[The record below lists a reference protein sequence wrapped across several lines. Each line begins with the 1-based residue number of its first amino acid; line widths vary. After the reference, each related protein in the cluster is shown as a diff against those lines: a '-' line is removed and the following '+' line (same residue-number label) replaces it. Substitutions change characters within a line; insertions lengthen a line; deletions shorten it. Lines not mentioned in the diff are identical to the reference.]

1 MKTTSRILSAL
12 ALIALSATADAQ
24 IIEKKSLNLDGAKK
38 AIAAAVDYAK
48 KNNAPGAVIAV
59 VDEGGNLMALERLDG
74 TFAMGA
80 TISVGKA
87 RTAVLFKKP
96 TRFFEELINK
106 GRTAMTAVDGF
117 TPLIGGIPIMVD
129 NQVVG
134 GIGVS
139 GAASAA
145 QDEELALAGAN
156 ALMGGA
162 AKSETAPA
170 QTTSDKPAS
179 PSPATFIDSKN
190 VSAAFAKG
198 MPLLETSG
206 YKVHASRRVEPGQ
219 AEIHTLDTDVIYV
232 VEGSATLVTG
242 GRAIDTKEIAPNE
255 IRGSK
260 IEGGQEHHIGKGD
273 VIIIPNGLP
282 HQFTAVSGELHYFV
296 CKPTASSDSRDNGAM
311 SNTPNIEIMKTL
323 FLCIIT
329 ALLVSNAAFAGAG
342 TLFRDDIG
350 VSNWPFTSSASAK
363 KNPATKTAIKTPRIK
378 SHEADRRVT
387 AR

>member
-1 MKTTSRILSAL
+1 MKKPILMFIAAL
-12 ALIALSATADAQ
+12 LIGATAQAQ
-24 IIEKKSLNLDGAKK
+24 IVEKKSLNLDGAKK
-38 AIAAAVDYAK
+38 AIAASIDYAK
-48 KNNAPGAVIAV
+48 KNNAPGGVIAV

-106 GRTAMTAVDGF
+106 GRTAMTAVEGF
-117 TPLIGGIPIMVD
+117 TPLIGGIPIIID

-139 GAASAA
+139 GAASAN
-145 QDEELALAGAN
+145 QDEELAIAGAN
-156 ALMGGA
+156 ALMSGTD
-162 AKSETAPA
+162 KIEMPA
-170 QTTSDKPAS
+170 QTSKMENSAMQAVQ
-179 PSPATFIDSKN
+179 ATFIESKN

-198 MPLLETSG
+198 MPLLETAG

-232 VEGSATLVTG
+232 VDGSATLVTG
-242 GRAIDTKEIAPNE
+242 GKPIEAKEIAPNE

-260 IEGGQEHHIGKGD
+260 IEGGQEHHIAKGD
-273 VIIIPNGLP
+273 AIIIPNGVP

-296 CKPTASSDSRDNGAM
+296 CKPTAS
-311 SNTPNIEIMKTL
+311 
-323 FLCIIT
+323 
-329 ALLVSNAAFAGAG
+329 
-342 TLFRDDIG
+342 
-350 VSNWPFTSSASAK
+350 
-363 KNPATKTAIKTPRIK
+363 
-378 SHEADRRVT
+378 ADGRLT

>member
-1 MKTTSRILSAL
+1 MNSKILMAAALVGVTT
-12 ALIALSATADAQ
+12 TTQAQ
-24 IIEKKSLNLDGAKK
+24 IIEKESLNIDGAKK

-48 KNNAPGAVIAV
+48 RNNAPGGVIAV

-117 TPLIGGIPIMVD
+117 TPLIGGIPIVVD

-139 GAASAA
+139 GAASAD
-145 QDEELALAGAN
+145 QDEQLAVAGAS
-156 ALMGGA
+156 ALMADA
-162 AKSETAPA
+162 AKVDSSAPKKVENSQAA
-170 QTTSDKPAS
+170 QEP
-179 PSPATFIDSKN
+179 TFVESKK
-190 VSAAFAKG
+190 VAAAFAKG
-198 MPLLETSG
+198 MPLLETTG

-296 CKPTASSDSRDNGAM
+296 CKPTASSDSR
-311 SNTPNIEIMKTL
+311 
-323 FLCIIT
+323 IT
-329 ALLVSNAAFAGAG
+329 A
-342 TLFRDDIG
+342 R
-350 VSNWPFTSSASAK
+350 
-363 KNPATKTAIKTPRIK
+363 
-378 SHEADRRVT
+378 
-387 AR
+387 

>member
-1 MKTTSRILSAL
+1 MKSKILMAAAL
-12 ALIALSATADAQ
+12 VGIATATQAQ
-24 IIEKKSLNLDGAKK
+24 IIEKESLNLDGAKK

-48 KNNAPGAVIAV
+48 KNNAPGGVIAV

-117 TPLIGGIPIMVD
+117 TPLIGGIPIVVD

-139 GAASAA
+139 GAASAD
-145 QDEELALAGAN
+145 QDEQLAVAGAS
-156 ALMGGA
+156 ALIADA
-162 AKSETAPA
+162 AKVDSSAPKTVENSQAA
-170 QTTSDKPAS
+170 QQP
-179 PSPATFIDSKN
+179 TFVESKK
-190 VSAAFAKG
+190 VAAAFAKG
-198 MPLLETSG
+198 MPLLETVG

-232 VEGSATLVTG
+232 VDGSATLVTG
-242 GRAIDTKEIAPNE
+242 GQVPDAKPIGPSE

-260 IEGGQEHHIGKGD
+260 IEGGEEHHIGKGD
-273 VIIIPNGLP
+273 AIIIPNGVP
-282 HQFTAVSGELHYFV
+282 HQFTAVTGELHYFV
-296 CKPTASSDSRDNGAM
+296 CKPTVASDSRL
-311 SNTPNIEIMKTL
+311 T
-323 FLCIIT
+323 
-329 ALLVSNAAFAGAG
+329 V
-342 TLFRDDIG
+342 R
-350 VSNWPFTSSASAK
+350 
-363 KNPATKTAIKTPRIK
+363 
-378 SHEADRRVT
+378 
-387 AR
+387 

>member
-1 MKTTSRILSAL
+1 MKKLILMFIGTI
-12 ALIALSATADAQ
+12 LIGAITQAQ
-24 IIEKKSLNLDGAKK
+24 VVERKSLNLDGAKK

-48 KNNAPGAVIAV
+48 KNNAPGGVIAV

-117 TPLIGGIPIMVD
+117 TPLIGGIPIMID
-129 NQVVG
+129 NQIVG

-139 GAASAA
+139 GAASAN
-145 QDEELALAGAN
+145 QDEELAIAGAN
-156 ALMGGA
+156 ALMNGSAKMEMPPATSKTDNPATQA
-162 AKSETAPA
+162 A
-170 QTTSDKPAS
+170 Q
-179 PSPATFIDSKN
+179 ATFIDSKD

-198 MPLLETSG
+198 MPLLETAG

-232 VEGSATLVTG
+232 VDGSATLVTG
-242 GRAIDTKEIAPNE
+242 GKAIDTKEIGPNE
-255 IRGSK
+255 IRGTR
-260 IEGGQEHHIGKGD
+260 IEGGQEHHISKGD
-273 VIIIPNGLP
+273 AVIVPNGVP
-282 HQFTAVSGELHYFV
+282 HQFTAVKGELHYFV
-296 CKPTASSDSRDNGAM
+296 CKPTA
-311 SNTPNIEIMKTL
+311 P
-323 FLCIIT
+323 
-329 ALLVSNAAFAGAG
+329 AG
-342 TLFRDDIG
+342 
-350 VSNWPFTSSASAK
+350 
-363 KNPATKTAIKTPRIK
+363 
-378 SHEADRRVT
+378 DRLT

>member
-1 MKTTSRILSAL
+1 MKIS
-12 ALIALSATADAQ
+12 TAISSLTLMAFASSIQAQ
-24 IIEKKSLNLDGAKK
+24 IVEKKSLNLEGAKK
-38 AIAAAVDYAK
+38 AIAAAVEYAR
-48 KNNAPGAVIAV
+48 KNNAPGAVVAV

-117 TPLIGGIPIMVD
+117 TPLIGGIPIIID
-129 NQVVG
+129 GQVVG

-156 ALMGGA
+156 ALMGGQ
-162 AKSETAPA
+162 AKIEAPPISKVESSSTQTA
-170 QTTSDKPAS
+170 QG
-179 PSPATFIDSKN
+179 ATFIESKN

-198 MPLLETSG
+198 MPLLETEG

-232 VEGSATLVTG
+232 VDGSATLVTG
-242 GRAIDTKEIAPNE
+242 GRAIDPKTIAPNE
-255 IRGSK
+255 IRGTR
-260 IEGGQEHHIGKGD
+260 IEGGEEHHIAKGD
-273 VIIIPNGLP
+273 AIVIPNGVP

-296 CKPTASSDSRDNGAM
+296 CKPTA
-311 SNTPNIEIMKTL
+311 L
-323 FLCIIT
+323 
-329 ALLVSNAAFAGAG
+329 AAAPQFSQ
-342 TLFRDDIG
+342 R
-350 VSNWPFTSSASAK
+350 
-363 KNPATKTAIKTPRIK
+363 
-378 SHEADRRVT
+378 
-387 AR
+387 

>member
-1 MKTTSRILSAL
+1 MKFFLRLSTLAVLTTF
-12 ALIALSATADAQ
+12 ATITHAQ
-24 IIEKKSLNLDGAKK
+24 IVEKKSLNLDGAKK

-48 KNNAPGAVIAV
+48 KSNAPGGVIAV

-156 ALMGGA
+156 AVAGRGELGTREGGDQPG
-162 AKSETAPA
+162 STAPA
-170 QTTSDKPAS
+170 TT
-179 PSPATFIDSKN
+179 ATFIDSKN

-198 MPLLETSG
+198 MPLLETAG

-242 GRAIDTKEIAPNE
+242 GKVPDAKPIAPNE
-255 IRGSK
+255 LRGSK

-273 VIIIPNGLP
+273 VVIIPNGLP
-282 HQFTAVSGELHYFV
+282 HQFSAVTGELHYFV
-296 CKPTASSDSRDNGAM
+296 CKPTAASDS
-311 SNTPNIEIMKTL
+311 
-323 FLCIIT
+323 
-329 ALLVSNAAFAGAG
+329 
-342 TLFRDDIG
+342 
-350 VSNWPFTSSASAK
+350 
-363 KNPATKTAIKTPRIK
+363 
-378 SHEADRRVT
+378 RVT

>member
-1 MKTTSRILSAL
+1 MTSSTGWPRLTTGQPAGNNSKTFMKIQTGTLIAAML
-12 ALIALSATADAQ
+12 ALGVTGHAQ
-24 IIEKKSLNLDGAKK
+24 VVEKKSLNLDGAKK
-38 AIAAAVDYAK
+38 AIIAAVDYAK
-48 KNNAPGAVIAV
+48 KNNAPGGVIAV

-80 TISVGKA
+80 TISIGKA

-117 TPLIGGIPIMVD
+117 TPLIGGIPIVID
-129 NQVVG
+129 GQVVG

-139 GAASAA
+139 GAASAN

-156 ALMGGA
+156 VLMGGA
-162 AKSETAPA
+162 AKTEGPAPTSNIENSLTQTA
-170 QTTSDKPAS
+170 QTG
-179 PSPATFIDSKN
+179 TFIDSKN

-198 MPLLETSG
+198 MPLLETAG

-232 VEGSATLVTG
+232 VDGAATLVTG
-242 GRAIDTKEIAPNE
+242 GKVPDAKPIAPNE
-255 IRGSK
+255 LRGSK

-273 VIIIPNGLP
+273 VVIIPNGLP
-282 HQFTAVSGELHYFV
+282 HQFSAVTGELHYFV
-296 CKPTASSDSRDNGAM
+296 CKPTAASDS
-311 SNTPNIEIMKTL
+311 
-323 FLCIIT
+323 
-329 ALLVSNAAFAGAG
+329 
-342 TLFRDDIG
+342 
-350 VSNWPFTSSASAK
+350 
-363 KNPATKTAIKTPRIK
+363 
-378 SHEADRRVT
+378 RVT